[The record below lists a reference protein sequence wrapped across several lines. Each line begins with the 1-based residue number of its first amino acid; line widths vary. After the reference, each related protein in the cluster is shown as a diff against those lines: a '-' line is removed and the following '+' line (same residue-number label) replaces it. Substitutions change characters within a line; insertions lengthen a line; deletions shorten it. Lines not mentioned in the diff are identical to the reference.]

1 MGVIA
6 ADMCIKNVIDLSY
19 LFLLL
24 CSVTYEALQITA
36 RCWVSTTRA
45 LIQGT
50 NLLTKLTHCIGTL
63 TCRRYGQI
71 KEERLHYITIED

>member
-1 MGVIA
+1 MDVME

-36 RCWVSTTRA
+36 RCWVSTTKA

-50 NLLTKLTHCIGTL
+50 NLLTKLTHFIGTL
-63 TCRRYGQI
+63 ICRRHGQI
-71 KEERLHYITIED
+71 KEKKLHYVTIED